1 MTAGNLIGKSK
12 IAIPMISKWFNVV
25 NPNGS
30 QDTVMIEFDT
40 NRTKIV
46 KQSTLIYKSQTDIRM
61 TQSKSMKINE
71 NQ

>member
-46 KQSTLIYKSQTDIRM
+46 NQSTLKHNQNCN
-61 TQSKSMKINE
+61 KIKKKKIF
-71 NQ
+71 